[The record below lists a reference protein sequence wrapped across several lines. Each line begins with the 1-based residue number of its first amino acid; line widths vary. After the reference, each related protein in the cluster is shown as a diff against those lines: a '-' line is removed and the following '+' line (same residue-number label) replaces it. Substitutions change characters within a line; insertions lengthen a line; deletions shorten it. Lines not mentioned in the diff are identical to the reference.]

1 MNVKV
6 LIVDDSALMR
16 KLFSQLF
23 SRNGLEVVTARD
35 GEEAIDVAV
44 REKPDV
50 ITLDI
55 NMPKMDLVMLKS

>member
-55 NMPKMDLVMLKS
+55 NMRREHK

>member
-23 SRNGLEVVTARD
+23 SRNGLEVVSYSENYRK
-35 GEEAIDVAV
+35 
-44 REKPDV
+44 R
-50 ITLDI
+50 LQ
-55 NMPKMDLVMLKS
+55 LK